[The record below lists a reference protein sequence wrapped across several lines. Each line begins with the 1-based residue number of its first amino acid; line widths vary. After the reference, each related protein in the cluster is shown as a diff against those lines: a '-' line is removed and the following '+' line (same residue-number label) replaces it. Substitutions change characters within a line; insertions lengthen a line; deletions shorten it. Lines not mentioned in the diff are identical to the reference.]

1 MISVVP
7 ARAKKD
13 LRQAKILF
21 EEYAATLD
29 FALDFQNFEEE
40 LAGLPGG
47 YAPPEGCLLLAL
59 HRDQVAGCVALR
71 KIDRDICEMK
81 RLFVRP
87 SFRTLG
93 IGKALAQAVI
103 QEAKKKGYTR
113 MRLDTVPSMKE
124 ARALYGSLGFEP
136 IPSYCHNPIPGAVF
150 LELNLN
156 LQR

>member
-1 MISVVP
+1 MISIVP
-7 ARAKKD
+7 ARTKKD

-21 EEYAATLD
+21 EEYAATLN

-59 HRDQVAGCVALR
+59 HRNRLAGCVALR
-71 KIDRDICEMK
+71 KIGRNICEMK

-87 SFRTLG
+87 SFRHLG
-93 IGKALAQAVI
+93 IGKSLAQTVI
-103 QEAKKKGYTR
+103 QEAKKKGYAR

-124 ARALYGSLGFEP
+124 ARALYESLGFKSIAP
-136 IPSYCHNPIPGAVF
+136 YCQNPVPGAVF
-150 LELNLN
+150 LELDLN
-156 LQR
+156 LQK

>member
-1 MISVVP
+1 MISVVS
-7 ARAKKD
+7 AHAEKE

-40 LAGLPGG
+40 MASLPGG
-47 YAPPEGCLLLAL
+47 YTPPEGCLLLAL

-71 KIDRDICEMK
+71 KIDQDTCEMK

-87 SFRTLG
+87 SFRHLG
-93 IGKALAQAVI
+93 IGKSLAQRVI

-124 ARALYGSLGFEP
+124 ARALYKKLGFEA
-136 IPSYCHNPIPGAVF
+136 IPSYCHNPVPGAVF
-150 LELNLN
+150 LERKL
-156 LQR
+156 

>member
-1 MISVVP
+1 MISIVP
-7 ARAKKD
+7 ARAEKD

-47 YAPPEGCLLLAL
+47 YAPPEGCLLLASY
-59 HRDQVAGCVALR
+59 RDQVAGCVALR
-71 KIDRDICEMK
+71 RIDRDICEMK

-87 SFRTLG
+87 SFRHLG
-93 IGKALAQAVI
+93 IGKSLAQTVI

-124 ARALYGSLGFEP
+124 AQALYGSLGFEP
-136 IPSYCHNPIPGAVF
+136 ISSYCHNPIPGALF
-150 LELNLN
+150 LERKL
-156 LQR
+156 

>member
-1 MISVVP
+1 MISVVS
-7 ARAKKD
+7 ARGEKD

-40 LAGLPGG
+40 VASLPGG
-47 YAPPEGCLLLAL
+47 YIPPEGCLLLAL
-59 HRDQVAGCVALR
+59 HRNQVAGCVALR
-71 KIDRDICEMK
+71 KIDRDTCEMK

-87 SFRTLG
+87 SFRHLG
-93 IGKALAQAVI
+93 IGKSLAQNVI

-124 ARALYGSLGFEP
+124 ARALYKKLGFEP

-150 LELNLN
+150 LELEL
-156 LQR
+156 

>member
-7 ARAKKD
+7 AGATKH

-29 FALDFQNFEEE
+29 FALDFQNFEKE
-40 LAGLPGG
+40 LAGLPGN
-47 YAPPEGCLLLAL
+47 YAPPEGCLLLAR
-59 HRDQVAGCVALR
+59 HRGQVAGCVALR

-81 RLFVRP
+81 RLFVRL
-87 SFRTLG
+87 SFRHLG
-93 IGKALAQAVI
+93 IGAALARTVI

-124 ARALYGSLGFEP
+124 AQALYEALGVRK
-136 IPSYCHNPIPGAVF
+136 IPPYCHNPVPGALF
-150 LELNLN
+150 LELEL
-156 LQR
+156 

>member
-1 MISVVP
+1 MISIVP
-7 ARAKKD
+7 ATAEKD

-59 HRDQVAGCVALR
+59 HQEQVAGCVALR
-71 KIDRDICEMK
+71 KIGGDICEMK

-87 SFRTLG
+87 SFRHLG
-93 IGKALAQAVI
+93 TGRSLAQTVI
-103 QEAKKKGYTR
+103 QEAIKKGYSR

-124 ARALYGSLGFEP
+124 ARALYKKLGFEP
-136 IPSYCHNPIPGAVF
+136 IPPYCRNPIPGAVF
-150 LELNLN
+150 LELKL
-156 LQR
+156 

>member
-1 MISVVP
+1 MVSVVP
-7 ARAKKD
+7 AHTKKD

-59 HRDQVAGCVALR
+59 YRDQVAGCVALR
-71 KIDRDICEMK
+71 RIDRDICEMK

-87 SFRTLG
+87 AFRHLG
-93 IGKALAQAVI
+93 IGKSLAQTVI

-113 MRLDTVPSMKE
+113 MRLDTVPSMRE
-124 ARALYGSLGFEP
+124 ARVLYGSLGFGP

-150 LELNLN
+150 LELEL
-156 LQR
+156 

>member
-1 MISVVP
+1 MISVLP
-7 ARAKKD
+7 ARAEKD
-13 LRQAKILF
+13 LRQAKVLF

-29 FALDFQNFEEE
+29 FALDFQNFEGE
-40 LAGLPGG
+40 LASLPGG

-59 HRDQVAGCVALR
+59 YRDQVAGCVALR
-71 KIDRDICEMK
+71 KLDRDICEMK

-87 SFRTLG
+87 SFRHLG
-93 IGKALAQAVI
+93 IGKALAQSVI

-124 ARALYGSLGFEP
+124 ARALYGSLGFGP

-150 LELNLN
+150 LELEL
-156 LQR
+156 

>member
-1 MISVVP
+1 MISIIP
-7 ARAKKD
+7 ARAEKD

-47 YAPPEGCLLLAL
+47 YAPPEGCLLLASY
-59 HRDQVAGCVALR
+59 RDQVAGCVALR
-71 KIDRDICEMK
+71 RIDRDICEMK

-87 SFRTLG
+87 SFRHLG
-93 IGKALAQAVI
+93 IGKSLAQTVI

-124 ARALYGSLGFEP
+124 AQALYGSLGFEP
-136 IPSYCHNPIPGAVF
+136 ISSYCHNPIPGAVF
-150 LELNLN
+150 LERKL
-156 LQR
+156 

>member
-7 ARAKKD
+7 ARTEKD

-21 EEYAATLD
+21 KEYAAALD
-29 FALDFQNFEEE
+29 FGLDFQNFEEE
-40 LAGLPGG
+40 LADLPGG
-47 YAPPEGCLLLAL
+47 YAQPEGCLLLAL
-59 HRDQVAGCVALR
+59 HRDQVAGCVSLR
-71 KIDRDICEMK
+71 KIGQDTCEMK

-87 SFRTLG
+87 SFRHLG
-93 IGKALAQAVI
+93 IGKALAQRVI

-124 ARALYGSLGFEP
+124 ARALYKKLGFEA

-150 LELNLN
+150 LELKL
-156 LQR
+156 